1 MTQQE
6 AFELAM
12 KATEVKSD
20 KGSSVCVND
29 YVKELVKNL
38 QQVKK

>member
-12 KATEVKSD
+12 KATEVKI
-20 KGSSVCVND
+20 KNGSAVDMSQ
-29 YVKELVKNL
+29 YLSALVKNL
-38 QQVKK
+38 QQVPK